1 MDSDAV
7 IISKILKGET
17 KEYEKIIDR
26 YEKKIY
32 GFVLRIVGDVDA
44 AQDIAQDTF
53 IKAYQSLGKFSLDKS
68 FGTWIFTIA
77 KNDAFNFLK
86 QRKRMKIVSL
96 NEDVDLSSLEIASAS
111 IDNPVETFE
120 RKLYLKYVN
129 VILEDIPEKY
139 KTLIYL
145 KYSEGL
151 SYKEI
156 SERLDIDIE
165 MVQSRLYMARQMI
178 IKRFKK
184 KEADE
189 RQVEK
194 EWIVEKQREGSMN
207 I

>member
-1 MDSDAV
+1 MDSDAAIV
-7 IISKILKGET
+7 ARILKGKTE
-17 KEYEKIIDR
+17 EYEKIIDR

-32 GFVLRIVGDVDA
+32 GFILRVVGDVDA

-53 IKAYQSLGKFSLDKS
+53 IKAYQNLGKFSLGKN

-77 KNDAFNFLK
+77 KNNAFNFLK

-184 KEADE
+184 IETDE

>member
-1 MDSDAV
+1 
-7 IISKILKGET
+7 
-17 KEYEKIIDR
+17 
-26 YEKKIY
+26 
-32 GFVLRIVGDVDA
+32 
-44 AQDIAQDTF
+44 
-53 IKAYQSLGKFSLDKS
+53 
-68 FGTWIFTIA
+68 
-77 KNDAFNFLK
+77 
-86 QRKRMKIVSL
+86 
-96 NEDVDLSSLEIASAS
+96 
-111 IDNPVETFE
+111 
-120 RKLYLKYVN
+120 

-184 KEADE
+184 IETDE

-194 EWIVEKQREGSMN
+194 EWIVGKQREGSMN

>member
-1 MDSDAV
+1 MDSDTV
-7 IISKILKGET
+7 IISRILKGKTE
-17 KEYEKIIDR
+17 EYEKIIDR

-32 GFVLRIVGDVDA
+32 GFVLRIAGDVDA

-53 IKAYQSLGKFSLDKS
+53 IKAYQSLGKFSLDKN

-77 KNDAFNFLK
+77 KNNAFNFLK

-96 NEDVDLSSLEIASAS
+96 NEDVDISSLEIASAS

-184 KEADE
+184 IETDE